1 VWIEGQVTPPPKGL
15 TGPMVIGRDWLL
27 EMIRTESGR
36 SRGFFWAPFAIIHS
50 FPVDDILNG
59 RFVGFS
65 VPSEP
70 PARWL
75 TTSMTFDLGTAPLA
89 RTPQEFISLI
99 AEARPHTLLENT
111 TAASLSQKAKRLIAD
126 NFSTSVSIRDVA
138 EALHVSHA
146 RLTRQF
152 KGDFGLTPVDYR
164 RRLRVSEAIGR
175 LSEGEPIL
183 ETGYE
188 VGFEDASRFYKNFRT
203 VTGTSPGKCRR

>member
-1 VWIEGQVTPPPKGL
+1 MWIEGQVTPPPEGL
-15 TGPMVIGRDWLL
+15 TGPMVIGRNWLL
-27 EMIRTESGR
+27 EMVRTESGR
-36 SRGFFWAPFAIIHS
+36 SCGFFWAPFAVIHS

-65 VPSEP
+65 APTKP
-70 PARWL
+70 PGRWM
-75 TTSMTFDLGTAPLA
+75 TASMTFDLGTAPLP
-89 RTPQEFISLI
+89 TSPQEFITLI
-99 AEARPHTLLENT
+99 AEPRPYVLLENT
-111 TAASLSQKAKRLIAD
+111 AATSLSQQAKRLIAD
-126 NFSTSVSIRDVA
+126 NFSRSIAIREVA
-138 EALHVSHA
+138 RALHVSHA

-152 KGDFGLTPVDYR
+152 KVDFGLTPVDYR